1 MEWKTLPSERLQA
14 LLEKLTARARE
25 HYGERLVSLVLYG
38 SAARGTM
45 KPFSDIDLLVIV
57 KDLPKGNHER
67 WVEWRKQVVEPAIQD
82 ECDRLYREGYYVT
95 VSARLK
101 TPEEASFFH
110 PFYLDMTQ
118 EAILLFDRDGFFR
131 KVLERLRRRLQELGS
146 KRVFLPDGS
155 WYWVLKPDIKWG
167 EVFDLD
173 E

>member
-1 MEWKTLPSERLQA
+1 
-14 LLEKLTARARE
+14 
-25 HYGERLVSLVLYG
+25 
-38 SAARGTM
+38 
-45 KPFSDIDLLVIV
+45 
-57 KDLPKGNHER
+57 
-67 WVEWRKQVVEPAIQD
+67 VEWRKQVVEPAIQD

-110 PFYLDMTQ
+110 PFYLDMTE